1 MKKRPRSITIIA
13 WLIIGMAVI
22 TLATTTITLLNP
34 EFKKQSEKLMKQNS
48 APLMVQYILM
58 YLGAMV
64 SFVSGVA
71 MINAKNWGRIL
82 YVGWSGLSL
91 LFGFFTSPAKGTV
104 IPSLIFTLVIIFFLF
119 RDVANKYFTDA
130 KVE

>member
-1 MKKRPRSITIIA
+1 MKKRPTSITIIA